1 MTRLDGEG
9 FRHLGGGRKGLF
21 LVLRYLF
28 IATAAYLIIF
38 QTQSW
43 PVPPAYALMVAF
55 ALGSNVLLSLVP
67 ADLMFSWYVE
77 APVLIADTLW
87 VSWALHSTGITGQE
101 FFLLYF
107 FVLCLAALGESLA
120 MCLLA
125 GTFVSAANLYF
136 LPEPRHL
143 LSSAP
148 LLRVV
153 FFYTVA
159 LFYGHVISQIR
170 RERQRATRGL
180 AWAKELESKVAER
193 TEELQRM
200 YHQAQ
205 AANRLKSEFV
215 ATMSHELR
223 TPLNVILG
231 YTELL
236 LDGEFGGT
244 TPGQAATLRRI
255 DRRAHELLDLI
266 DSTLDVNRLDAGRLR
281 LDLRALEVATLIQ
294 SVRAETQDLAE
305 NPDVQLVWESIPP
318 LPQLRTDPAK
328 LQMVLRNL
336 SRNALKFTEQGTVT
350 VSACTRDGG
359 VEITVSDTGIGIA
372 SEVLPTIFEPFRQ
385 GDGSNTRRYGGVG
398 LGLYI
403 VRRLI
408 ELLGGTIEVESEL
421 GKGSSFR
428 VWLPLAPKADAP
440 ESRGVD
446 ARDQSSNVQRVN
458 RAATGAPPAPS
469 NGPDRGCE
477 GRVAPTTKGGMFA
490 WNS

>member
-1 MTRLDGEG
+1 MGRLDGEG

-38 QTQSW
+38 QSQNW
-43 PVPPAYALMVAF
+43 PLPPAYALMVAV
-55 ALGSNVLLSLVP
+55 ALGSNVALSLVP
-67 ADLMFSWYVE
+67 TGLMFSWYVE

-87 VSWALHSTGITGQE
+87 VSWALHSSGTSGQE

-125 GTFVSAANLYF
+125 GTLVSVANLYF

-148 LLRVV
+148 LLRVI

-159 LFYGHVISQIR
+159 LFYGHVISQIKH
-170 RERQRATRGL
+170 ERQRATKGL
-180 AWAKELESKVAER
+180 AWARELEVKVAER
-193 TEELQRM
+193 TEELERL

-205 AANRLKSEFV
+205 AASRLKSEFV

-266 DSTLDVNRLDAGRLR
+266 NSTLDVNRLESGRLPME
-281 LDLRALEVATLIQ
+281 LREIEVPVLLKTLQ
-294 SVRAETQDLAE
+294 AETQDLCE
-305 NPDVQLVWESIPP
+305 NPDVSLRWDSAPP
-318 LPQLRTDPAK
+318 LPRLRTDPAK
-328 LQMVLRNL
+328 LQIVLKNL
-336 SRNALKFTEQGTVT
+336 IGNAMKFTEQGAVT
-350 VSACTRDGG
+350 VAACERDGG
-359 VEITVSDTGIGIA
+359 VEITVSDTGVGIA
-372 SEVLPTIFEPFRQ
+372 PEVLPTIFEPFRQ
-385 GDGSNTRRYGGVG
+385 GDGSDTREYGGVG

-403 VRRLI
+403 VRRLTN
-408 ELLGGTIEVESEL
+408 LLGGTINVESEV
-421 GKGSSFR
+421 GKGSTFR
-428 VWLPLAPKADAP
+428 VWLPLIARPDASVDP
-440 ESRGVD
+440 GGDARYQSWGPTNGRGVGLGAD
-446 ARDQSSNVQRVN
+446 VLVPAQRSSLTRV
-458 RAATGAPPAPS
+458 
-469 NGPDRGCE
+469 
-477 GRVAPTTKGGMFA
+477 
-490 WNS
+490 